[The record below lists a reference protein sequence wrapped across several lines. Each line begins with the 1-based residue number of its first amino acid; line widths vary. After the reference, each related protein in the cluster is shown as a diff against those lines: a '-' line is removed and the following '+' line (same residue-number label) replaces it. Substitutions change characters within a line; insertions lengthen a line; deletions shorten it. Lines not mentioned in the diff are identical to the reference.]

1 MNKKINVLVFP
12 CGAENALEIHN
23 ALRYSVHV
31 NIIGASSID
40 DMGKHIYQNY
50 IGNVPNIK
58 SDNFDKS
65 FSQII
70 KENNIDVVFATHDT
84 VMEYLAKK
92 NFNIFLING
101 DEKTTQIARSKK
113 MTYSVFSDCKWCPI
127 VYQDYTKIKKWP
139 VLCKPDLG
147 QGAQG
152 IYICNNKEELDL
164 YINKI
169 DIPVVVEYLPGEEIT
184 IDCFTDRNK
193 RIIWAQPRTR
203 EKVKAGISMKS
214 EYIRLSDDLSDIV
227 NDINDKVNMR
237 GPWFFQ
243 VKKDNQNN
251 WKLLEISCRISGTMV
266 AQRAK
271 GINLPLMAVQD
282 YMQRDLKTLP
292 YSFVNNV
299 ERAIFTKC
307 NIEIKFSKVYIDF
320 DDTIII
326 NGAVVPLVI
335 SFIYEM
341 KNQKKDI
348 ILITRHEFDLYKTL
362 KRNALSK
369 DIFSEIIHIKDKSP
383 KSNYIKDKDSIFVDN
398 HFLERQE
405 VFEKCQIPVFDV
417 DYLEFFIR

>member
-1 MNKKINVLVFP
+1 MNCRLFALLIP
-12 CGAENALEIHN
+12 CLLLSAC
-23 ALRYSVHV
+23 S
-31 NIIGASSID
+31 
-40 DMGKHIYQNY
+40 
-50 IGNVPNIK
+50 
-58 SDNFDKS
+58 
-65 FSQII
+65 
-70 KENNIDVVFATHDT
+70 ENNSQEPENGSNSPLQFSATIGEMQTRANANHQNTIISSGET
-84 VMEYLAKK
+84 VWLW
-92 NFNIFLING
+92 I
-101 DEKTTQIARSKK
+101 
-113 MTYSVFSDCKWCPI
+113 
-127 VYQDYTKIKKWP
+127 
-139 VLCKPDLG
+139 
-147 QGAQG
+147 
-152 IYICNNKEELDL
+152 
-164 YINKI
+164 
-169 DIPVVVEYLPGEEIT
+169 
-184 IDCFTDRNK
+184 DRNK
-193 RIIWAQPRTR
+193 DQSKYIGAWQHSSDGLGKLYPVPTITR
-203 EKVKAGISMKS
+203 FYPTGNATINIYGIHGYFST
-214 EYIRLSDDLSDIV
+214 YIGDDDTRPDTLYHSVFNDQSVDANYLRSDLLWT
-227 NDINDKVNMR
+227 NDIKQYAGDDIKLIFSHMLSKIEVCFKPVGSLTDDSIAGAKAWLVDMQQQAKINPTTGVGATLGNA
-237 GPWFFQ
+237 
-243 VKKDNQNN
+243 KDMP
-251 WKLLEISCRISGTMV
+251 I
-266 AQRAK
+266 
-271 GINLPLMAVQD
+271 P
-282 YMQRDLKTLP
+282 LKTLP